1 MFISLLKYYVYFYPM
16 KSSLEIIKE
25 IVHWLEEYQ
34 NENRT
39 DNCSLESFIIWLNSR
54 LFSEGKA
61 EKSQHSPESLD
72 LELSF
77 SLVMQN
83 RYYKAYA
90 KKVLG
95 ESELTSP
102 DGFSFLYH
110 LSFTDSFRKME
121 LIKMHHLEPPSGI
134 EVLKRLLN
142 KGLIEEFDDADDKR
156 AKRIKITDKGKKELQ
171 VVMPKM
177 SEVFHLMTAELPL
190 NEKVH
195 LLSFLKRMND
205 FHTSSSH

>member
-1 MFISLLKYYVYFYPM
+1 MT
-16 KSSLEIIKE
+16 SSLDILKN

-34 NENRT
+34 NENLT
-39 DNCSLESFIIWLNSR
+39 DDHSLESFIIWLNSR
-54 LFSEGKA
+54 LFSDGRA
-61 EKSQHSPESLD
+61 EKSKHNTELLD
-72 LELSF
+72 MELSF
-77 SLVMQN
+77 LLVMQS

-110 LSFTDSFRKME
+110 LSLTDSYRKME

-134 EVLKRLLN
+134 EVLKRLLK

-156 AKRIKITDKGKKELQ
+156 ARRIKITEKGKKELQ
-171 VVMPKM
+171 IVMPKM
-177 SEVFHLMTAELPL
+177 SEVFQWMTAELSL
-190 NEKVH
+190 NEKLHV
-195 LLSFLKRMND
+195 LAFLKQMHD
-205 FHTSSSH
+205 FHNTDSYKHQLPK

>member
-1 MFISLLKYYVYFYPM
+1 M
-16 KSSLEIIKE
+16 KSSLEILKE

-34 NENRT
+34 NENHT
-39 DNCSLESFIIWLNSR
+39 DDYDLDSFIIWLNSR

-61 EKSQHSPESLD
+61 EKSQHGTESLD
-72 LELSF
+72 MNLSF
-77 SLVMQN
+77 LLVMQS
-83 RYYKAYA
+83 RYYKTYA

-110 LSFTDSFRKME
+110 LNHADSYRKME

-142 KGLIEEFDDADDKR
+142 KGFIEEFDDADDKR
-156 AKRIKITDKGKKELQ
+156 AKRIKITIKGKKELQ

-177 SEVFHLMTAELPL
+177 SEVFRLMTAELSL

-195 LLSFLKRMND
+195 MLAFLKRMSG
-205 FHTSSSH
+205 FHTNSSHS

>member
-1 MFISLLKYYVYFYPM
+1 M
-16 KSSLEIIKE
+16 KSSLEILKE

-34 NENRT
+34 NENHS
-39 DNCSLESFIIWLNSR
+39 DDSNLGSFIIWLNSR

-61 EKSQHSPESLD
+61 GKARQSPELINM
-72 LELSF
+72 ELSF
-77 SLVMQN
+77 LLVMQN
-83 RYYKAYA
+83 RYYKTYA

-110 LSFTDSFRKME
+110 LNHTDSFRKME
-121 LIKMHHLEPPSGI
+121 LIKIHHLEPPSGI

-142 KGLIEEFDDADDKR
+142 KGLIEEFDDEDDKR

-177 SEVFHLMTAELPL
+177 SEVFHLMTAELSL
-190 NEKVH
+190 NEK
-195 LLSFLKRMND
+195 LLMLAFLKQMND

>member
-1 MFISLLKYYVYFYPM
+1 ME
-16 KSSLEIIKE
+16 SSLDILKE

-34 NENRT
+34 TENQS
-39 DNCSLESFIIWLNSR
+39 DDSSLVSFIIWLNSR
-54 LFSEGKA
+54 LFSEGKVGKA
-61 EKSQHSPESLD
+61 RHSPELLD
-72 LELSF
+72 MELSF
-77 SLVMQN
+77 VLVMQS
-83 RYYKAYA
+83 RYYKTYA

-110 LSFTDSFRKME
+110 LNHTDSFRKME

-142 KGLIEEFDDADDKR
+142 KGFIEEFDDTDDKR
-156 AKRIKITDKGKKELQ
+156 AKRIKITAKGRKELE

-177 SEVFHLMTAELPL
+177 SEVFSLMTAELSL
-190 NEKVH
+190 NEKLHVVA
-195 LLSFLKRMND
+195 FLKQMNV
-205 FHTSSSH
+205 FNTGNSH